1 MEDIM
6 FKAAI
11 FDLDGTLMD
20 SAEDLEAACNYA
32 LDKFNLHHV
41 DSQRYKLLLGSGRRK
56 LVESIIEEF
65 FENYDESTIEEFLVH
80 YNTYYDNHMLDH
92 TKPYEGIQ
100 DMLDYLNENNIL
112 TAILSNKPDDFTR
125 KIVSHAFGDKINY
138 VSGLKDGCQ
147 AKPDPASLLDII
159 NDLKIEKN
167 ECVYIGDTEI
177 DIQTAKNAG
186 VKSIGVLWGFRTA
199 SVLKNEHADYIVSTV
214 DEIKKIVVHN

>member
-1 MEDIM
+1 M

-56 LVESIIEEF
+56 LVESIVEEF

-125 KIVSHAFGDKINY
+125 KIVSNTFGDKINY

-147 AKPDPASLLDII
+147 AKPDPASLLNII
-159 NDLKIEKN
+159 SELKIEKN
-167 ECVYIGDTEI
+167 DCVYIGDTEI

-186 VKSIGVLWGFRTA
+186 VESIGVLWGFRSST
-199 SVLKNEHADYIVSTV
+199 VLQNERADYIVSTV
-214 DEIKKIVVHN
+214 DEIEKIVVHN

>member
-1 MEDIM
+1 M

-56 LVESIIEEF
+56 LVESIVEEF
-65 FENYDESTIEEFLVH
+65 IENYDESTIEEFLVH

-125 KIVSHAFGDKINY
+125 KIVSNTLGDKINY
-138 VSGLKDGCQ
+138 VSGLKDCCQ
-147 AKPDPASLLDII
+147 AKPDPASLLNII
-159 NDLKIEKN
+159 SELKIEKN
-167 ECVYIGDTEI
+167 DCVYIGDTEI

-186 VKSIGVLWGFRTA
+186 IKSIGVLWGFRTA
-199 SVLKNEHADYIVSTV
+199 SVLQDEGADYIVSTV
-214 DEIKKIVVHN
+214 EEIKKIVVHN

>member
-1 MEDIM
+1 M

-41 DSQRYKLLLGSGRRK
+41 DSQKYKLLLGTGRRK
-56 LVESIIEEF
+56 VVESIVGEF

-80 YNTYYDNHMLDH
+80 YNAYYENHMLDH
-92 TKPYEGIQ
+92 TKPYEGIL
-100 DMLDYLNENNIL
+100 DMLDYLNKNNIL
-112 TAILSNKPDDFTR
+112 TAILSNKPDDFT
-125 KIVSHAFGDKINY
+125 KELVSRTFGDRIHY
-138 VSGLKDGCQ
+138 VYGLKDGCQ

-159 NDLKIEKN
+159 SELKAEKN
-167 ECVYIGDTEI
+167 QCVYIGDTEI
-177 DIQTAKNAG
+177 DVKTAKNAG
-186 VKSIGVLWGFRTA
+186 IKSIGVLWGFRTS
-199 SVLKNEHADYIVSTV
+199 SVLQNEGADYIVSTA